1 MPYTLKQLEARRDA
15 CIKKIQELKDSADDI
30 GGTKLGKLEFNSSA
44 FFTGLVAMRKEDIDL
59 FLSLF
64 PQLPRVL
71 DIALQAAGEEMK
83 RRKFEEEIEKFRK
96 EKENKLKRFYEAEK
110 KKDRKRS
117 KRLQRLAAAP
127 ALEEGTSQ
135 EMDQTSLFLEL
146 FVFPLTI

>member
-1 MPYTLKQLEARRDA
+1 MPYTLKQLEARGDA

-30 GGTKLGKLEFNSSA
+30 GGTKMEKLEFNSSA

-71 DIALQAAGEEMK
+71 DIARQAAGEEMK
-83 RRKFEEEIEKFRK
+83 RRKFEKEIEKFRK

-127 ALEEGTSQ
+127 ALEEGSSQ
-135 EMDQTSLFLEL
+135 EMDQSSELLNYLLFYH
-146 FVFPLTI
+146 